1 MRGRHLALTP
11 SRRLVCDLMWLSLGI
26 PRVTVQRRMNLA
38 ALREARKTTGANGA
52 SPSWTALL
60 TLAYARLAQEY
71 PELRRAFL
79 RWPWPHLYE
88 YPASIASIAF
98 ERELAGER
106 AVLLGRIKAPEMR
119 SLAEIDAMIR
129 HYRETPAAD
138 IPEFARALRVARL
151 PGFLRRMMMGLAY
164 QSGRHRANYFGTF
177 QFSVYSGLGAESFN
191 PLTPLT
197 TLLNY
202 GPLAP
207 DGGVDVRILY
217 DHRVMDGATVARAL
231 GRFETILNVELPA
244 EIAAASAPTS
254 IPG

>member
-1 MRGRHLALTP
+1 
-11 SRRLVCDLMWLSLGI
+11 
-26 PRVTVQRRMNLA
+26 
-38 ALREARKTTGANGA
+38 
-52 SPSWTALL
+52 
-60 TLAYARLAQEY
+60 
-71 PELRRAFL
+71 
-79 RWPWPHLYE
+79 
-88 YPASIASIAF
+88 
-98 ERELAGER
+98 
-106 AVLLGRIKAPEMR
+106 
-119 SLAEIDAMIR
+119 
-129 HYRETPAAD
+129 
-138 IPEFARALRVARL
+138 
-151 PGFLRRMMMGLAY
+151 MMHWELAY

>member
-11 SRRLVCDLMWLSLGI
+11 SRRLVCDLMWLSMGI

-38 ALREARKTTGANGA
+38 ALREARKAAGEAGRA
-52 SPSWTALL
+52 PSWTAVF

-71 PELRRAFL
+71 PDLRRAFL
-79 RWPWPHLYE
+79 RWPRPHLYE

-98 ERELAGER
+98 EREIGGER
-106 AVLLGRIKAPEMR
+106 AVLLGRIKAPETR

-129 HYRETPAAD
+129 HYRETPVAD

-164 QSGRHRANYFGTF
+164 QSGRQRANYFGTF

-191 PLTPLT
+191 PLTPLN

-231 GRFETILNVELPA
+231 AHFETILNVELPG
-244 EIAAASAPTS
+244 EIDKAAPAGSSQA
-254 IPG
+254 